1 MSACKITCAH
11 RSYERLSRAHFQSS
25 VDQSLI
31 SLWNINP
38 IHTGFV
44 IFSFLKTRPKAKL
57 IKLTYIFT
65 DEFMSPVWLYMLTL
79 ILLQPV
85 NFNRSMPSAS
95 SARILHGTRSDDSSP
110 PPASAAVVVGSNGK
124 PLRRRVVTALP
135 ELINSDTTAQLVT
148 MIIIVLADLAAD
160 QRKKKKSGSM
170 APLLIVLLLIAVA
183 AATGCAAADARG
195 PRCSNDPNLPRRIRA
210 CGPPSI
216 KPHN

>member
-1 MSACKITCAH
+1 MA
-11 RSYERLSRAHFQSS
+11 RLSNPA
-25 VDQSLI
+25 LI
-31 SLWNINP
+31 STLCCL
-38 IHTGFV
+38 TALLSLAFAC
-44 IFSFLKTRPKAKL
+44 FLLPYVCPLDGDDDAG
-57 IKLTYIFT
+57 LTSVWPVLVRT
-65 DEFMSPVWLYMLTL
+65 DVAATL
-79 ILLQPV
+79 MHNDDYCRRV
-85 NFNRSMPSAS
+85 HPSTTA
-95 SARILHGTRSDDSSP
+95 G
-110 PPASAAVVVGSNGK
+110 VVVGAVPTLVSAGS
-124 PLRRRVVTALP
+124 
-135 ELINSDTTAQLVT
+135 ESQHHQLVT